1 MSSQDLAKIVAANV
15 RRNRKARGWSQE
27 VLAAETGLHRTYIG
41 AIERAEQSITL
52 ATLQR
57 LAKTLECSPQSLI
70 TESKEK

>member
-15 RRNRKARGWSQE
+15 RKNRKARGWSQE
-27 VLAAETGLHRTYIG
+27 KLADKTGLHRTYIG

-57 LAKTLECSPQSLI
+57 LAEALECSPQLLI
-70 TESKEK
+70 TQLD

>member
-15 RRNRKARGWSQE
+15 RRNRKVRGWSQE

-57 LAKTLECSPQSLI
+57 LAETLECSPQSLI